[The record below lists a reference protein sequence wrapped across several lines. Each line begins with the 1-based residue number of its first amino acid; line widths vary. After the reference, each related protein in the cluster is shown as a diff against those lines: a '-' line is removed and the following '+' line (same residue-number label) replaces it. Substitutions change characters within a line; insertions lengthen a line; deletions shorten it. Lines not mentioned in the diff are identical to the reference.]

1 MHPKGCEYFSS
12 LSLKLITKEKFL
24 YQKSVGADLRIMQK
38 KTTLSILIAEDNPV
52 NQKIALIV
60 LKKLGYQADT
70 AANGQEALQALEGR
84 PYDLVLMDVQMP
96 EIDGIEATRL
106 IRKRWPQGPKIIF
119 ITAFDQEGC
128 RDLCFSA
135 GADDFLNKPVQMN
148 ELGAAIE
155 RNMGEVCCG
164 VSFA

>member
-1 MHPKGCEYFSS
+1 
-12 LSLKLITKEKFL
+12 
-24 YQKSVGADLRIMQK
+24 
-38 KTTLSILIAEDNPV
+38 
-52 NQKIALIV
+52 
-60 LKKLGYQADT
+60 
-70 AANGQEALQALEGR
+70 
-84 PYDLVLMDVQMP
+84 LVLMDVQMP
-96 EIDGIEATRL
+96 EMDGIEATRL